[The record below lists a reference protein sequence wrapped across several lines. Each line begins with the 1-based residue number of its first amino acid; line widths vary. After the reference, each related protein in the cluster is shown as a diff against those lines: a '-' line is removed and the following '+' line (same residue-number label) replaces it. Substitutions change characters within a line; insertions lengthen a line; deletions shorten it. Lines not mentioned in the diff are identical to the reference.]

1 MFIAPEIHSDYWK
14 SLNLENPDSE
24 DWSKAIEIL
33 KHRINCRYLEPVEL
47 LINEDEKRIA
57 NKRKYGFTVLAIC
70 CLLMET
76 LQAFKEGLTDTK
88 NKSERTVKNF
98 LLNSPFFNT
107 YFHDEPTAKIFYQHY
122 RCGILHQAEVKENS
136 LVWSIGDL
144 RWENNGQQYINRTKV
159 YEYLKLDFERY
170 LSDLENIDNQLLREN
185 FRKKM
190 NFIARKSNA

>member
-1 MFIAPEIHSDYWK
+1 MYIAPEIHSNEWT
-14 SLNLENPDSE
+14 NLKLDKHDSE

-33 KHRINCRYLEPVEL
+33 RHRIGSRYLEPIEL

-57 NKRKYGFTVLAIC
+57 SKRRYGFTILAIC

-122 RCGILHQAEVKENS
+122 RCGILHQAEVKEDS

-159 YEYLKLDFERY
+159 YECLKQDFEQY
-170 LSDLENIDNQLLREN
+170 LSDLKDPANQE
-185 FRKKM
+185 
-190 NFIARKSNA
+190 